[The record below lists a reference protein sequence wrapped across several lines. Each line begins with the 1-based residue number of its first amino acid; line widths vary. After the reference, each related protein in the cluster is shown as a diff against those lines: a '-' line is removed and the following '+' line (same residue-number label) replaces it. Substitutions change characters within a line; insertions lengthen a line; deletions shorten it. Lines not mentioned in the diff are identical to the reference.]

1 MHHRTAKTQM
11 PVFRSEAKGH
21 IFQNSAASQD
31 YLANLSEQSVE
42 ILFWY
47 SSAFP
52 NFRSHP
58 PSQPASE
65 WSVMMEAKVFLVLFL
80 LAHTWG
86 ETYLVN
92 CWWVRTN
99 PSKRMGNLTSQLP
112 TMFCILKS
120 RNFAGNPSFCTT
132 RAYFLAASRDC
143 SSLQI
148 YNKH

>member
-1 MHHRTAKTQM
+1 M
-11 PVFRSEAKGH
+11 PVFRSETKGH
-21 IFQNSAASQD
+21 VSEFNS
-31 YLANLSEQSVE
+31 LPR
-42 ILFWY
+42 LF
-47 SSAFP
+47 
-52 NFRSHP
+52 
-58 PSQPASE
+58 SQPIWTISRNTIDIHLPFPTLSPKHCWATVPTISTCQWMVSYDGSQSLPGAFSPCIHLE
-65 WSVMMEAKVFLVLFL
+65 
-80 LAHTWG
+80 
-86 ETYLVN
+86 ETYLLN

-112 TMFCILKS
+112 TIFCILKS